1 MLEYQSI
8 KNFLEKAVFPI
19 ALKRLLQLNKLKTL
33 CRGYM
38 LLVIL
43 KAKILLERFT
53 KKNCKKQIKKK
64 FRVEKAI
71 KRKGDKLYVKWKGYD
86 NSFDS

>member
-8 KNFLEKAVFPI
+8 KNFWEKAVFPI
-19 ALKRLLQLNKLKTL
+19 ALKRFLQLSKLNTL

-43 KAKILLERFT
+43 KAKILLELFT
-53 KKNCKKQIKKK
+53 KKNCKKQMKKK
-64 FRVEKAI
+64 FRVKKAI

>member
-8 KNFLEKAVFPI
+8 KNFWEKAVFPI
-19 ALKRLLQLNKLKTL
+19 ALKRFLQLSKLKRL

-38 LLVIL
+38 LLVVL
-43 KAKILLERFT
+43 KAKILLELFT
-53 KKNCKKQIKKK
+53 KKNCKKQMKKK
-64 FRVEKAI
+64 FRVKKAI